1 MFAAAIL
8 WKNSVSAAFCR
19 PLRKNNFLTEYT
31 RPRNESAS
39 PGIGGEVNAGAAAG
53 DDDIGGMVGAVVAG
67 EDEALGAVMEGDA
80 SGVVVVG
87 VGVVDEMVGAVVDGE
102 DEVVGEGVVVFCCE
116 EKACEGG
123 TFGFGWAADGA
134 CCCDVFVRARPF
146 VCSPPSIISF
156 LGTLVDLNIGVIIG
170 V

>member
-1 MFAAAIL
+1 M
-8 WKNSVSAAFCR
+8 
-19 PLRKNNFLTEYT
+19 
-31 RPRNESAS
+31 
-39 PGIGGEVNAGAAAG
+39 NAGAAAG

-123 TFGFGWAADGA
+123 TFGFGWAAGGA

-146 VCSPPSIISF
+146 VC
-156 LGTLVDLNIGVIIG
+156 
-170 V
+170 